1 VWNVCSAED
10 FDNVNQLSA
19 TADWRLVF
27 DLNVL
32 LRDDNNHWS
41 PSNAHDLLHY
51 AVRKKYDQNMDL
63 ELGNGE
69 LQLLELKM

>member
-1 VWNVCSAED
+1 M
-10 FDNVNQLSA
+10 
-19 TADWRLVF
+19 F